1 PAALAIAD
9 RLGPPGTGLGSSA
22 QTAFVDG
29 LGLAMVI
36 AAASVAVAAV
46 FVLWR
51 APREAVKS
59 QPASESDAGPQTA
72 AA

>member
-1 PAALAIAD
+1 
-9 RLGPPGTGLGSSA
+9 
-22 QTAFVDG
+22 
-29 LGLAMVI
+29 MVI

-59 QPASESDAGPQTA
+59 QPASESDADPQTA